1 MVRSNPLSVHSS
13 LPPPPS
19 SNPIPLRRCP
29 NPNFR
34 PKFSDPLLLTGYR
47 RSSFRC
53 PLVGGGGSSGSS
65 WDSNAESVRAGRFK
79 FRDGGAGGDEG
90 EGVSWRSDKRRWWSD
105 DSDEPDEDFEAF
117 DDDPVE
123 QDPWDKIWIFKVFKS
138 YGYLLPAII
147 VSMLLA
153 TGPKAFLMALALPLG
168 QSAISLAIDKVWGK
182 VPGGQQTRRKSKKK
196 SFTRSDGG
204 YKRQWQDR
212 SSYNSPGRHDYQSWV
227 SMDPGVDDK
236 AKTSEPSLGGWD
248 DLDRQG
254 GSTSGRARQ
263 QPSTPRSSP
272 ESELVKKGKLS
283 KRGRYKGAPLFLRLL
298 IAVFPFLGSWTRM
311 LW

>member
-1 MVRSNPLSVHSS
+1 MVCDMVRSNQLSVHSS

-19 SNPIPLRRCP
+19 ANPIPPRRCP
-29 NPNFR
+29 NPTFR
-34 PKFSDPLLLTGYR
+34 PKLSSLPLLTGDR

-65 WDSNAESVRAGRFK
+65 WESNAESVRAGRFK
-79 FRDGGAGGDEG
+79 FRDGGARGEEG
-90 EGVSWRSDKRRWWSD
+90 EGDSRRSDKRRWWSD
-105 DSDEPDEDFEAF
+105 DSDEDFEAF

-123 QDPWDKIWIFKVFKS
+123 QDPWDMIWIFKVFKS

-147 VSMLLA
+147 ASMLLA

-168 QSAISLAIDKVWGK
+168 QSAISLAIDKVWG
-182 VPGGQQTRRKSKKK
+182 GQQTRGKSKKK
-196 SFTRSDGG
+196 SFTRSNEG
-204 YKRQWQDR
+204 YKRQWQDRR

-254 GSTSGRARQ
+254 GSPSGRARQ
-263 QPSTPRSSP
+263 QPSTPPKRSP
-272 ESELVKKGKLS
+272 QSELVKKGKLS
-283 KRGRYKGAPLFLRLL
+283 KRGRYKDAPLFLRLL
-298 IAVFPFLGSWTRM
+298 IAVFPFLGSWTRI

>member
-1 MVRSNPLSVHSS
+1 MQWYL
-13 LPPPPS
+13 
-19 SNPIPLRRCP
+19 
-29 NPNFR
+29 
-34 PKFSDPLLLTGYR
+34 
-47 RSSFRC
+47 
-53 PLVGGGGSSGSS
+53 
-65 WDSNAESVRAGRFK
+65 
-79 FRDGGAGGDEG
+79 
-90 EGVSWRSDKRRWWSD
+90 
-105 DSDEPDEDFEAF
+105 
-117 DDDPVE
+117 
-123 QDPWDKIWIFKVFKS
+123 QVFKS